1 MAQVGTS
8 NYPIPNDT
16 GANFRADVNENLAD
30 LYSTSSGSSAPPA
43 AVSGQLWLDTSTNP
57 DTLKIKTAS
66 GWVSLGTI
74 TTNLGLASLSSPSFT
89 GNVNF
94 PAGTST
100 NPAIRLASSANSGI
114 FWGSV
119 NDIRIRAGGSE
130 SMGFYDDYINAS
142 DPIRLPS
149 GSVNSPSLHF
159 AADTD
164 TGIYQGTSGSISFS
178 AQGALRAYVNSYGLN
193 TYNGLGLRLWDTTS
207 NYVELK
213 SASNVTTSYTLRFP
227 PTVGSANQ
235 FLKLSNTSGVLEW
248 STGSSGTG
256 GIYTHFRRLSRNG
269 SAAPGA
275 TQVSGSSFIA
285 YPLNGPDH
293 LIGDDMTGADADV
306 YSSDCLIGH
315 DGLNGAGTDRIRL
328 AAGAYNIEWG
338 ITFAKCGSV
347 LVCVYNYTSNEYI
360 QNSEPGEADA
370 NVNSNIMVRG
380 GGYIKLSADSD
391 IGLMYRC
398 DNAVTNGLGIPQA
411 LGPANSGIYAE
422 WAYFKLWKLSYTTHA

>member
-74 TTNLGLASLSSPSFT
+74 TTNFGMAPLSSPTFT
-89 GNVNF
+89 GNVNV
-94 PAGTST
+94 PPGTST
-100 NPAIRLASSANSGI
+100 NPGIRLASSGNSGI

-149 GSVNSPSLHF
+149 GSVNIPSLHF

-164 TGIYQGTSGSISFS
+164 TGIYQGVAGAISFS

-193 TYNGLGLRLWDTTS
+193 TFNGLGLRLWDTTS

-256 GIYTHFRRLSRNG
+256 GIYTHFRQLQRGGAS
-269 SAAPGA
+269 SPGA
-275 TQVSGSSFIA
+275 TQVSGSSYYA
-285 YPLNGPDH
+285 YNLTGPNH
-293 LIGDDMTGADADV
+293 LTGDDTTGSDADV

-315 DGLNGAGTDRIRL
+315 DGLNGAGSNRIRL
-328 AAGAYNIEWG
+328 AAGAYYIEWG
-338 ITFAKCGSV
+338 MVFAKCGAVVTRIFDYTGNQV
-347 LVCVYNYTSNEYI
+347 LQIGLVNELDT
-360 QNSEPGEADA
+360 DA
-370 NVNSNIMVRG
+370 NTNVWCEG
-380 GGYIKLSADSD
+380 KGYIKLSTASD
-391 IGLMYRC
+391 IGLQYRAEY
-398 DNAVTNGLGIPQA
+398 AVTNGLG
-411 LGPANSGIYAE
+411 LGNTLDTSHQ
-422 WAYFKLWKLSYTTHA
+422 WAYFNLWKLSYTTHA

>member
-74 TTNLGLASLSSPSFT
+74 TTNFGMAPLSSPSFT
-89 GNVNF
+89 GNVNV

-100 NPAIRLASSANSGI
+100 NPGIRLASSGNSGI

-149 GSVNSPSLHF
+149 GSVNIPSLHF

-164 TGIYQGTSGSISFS
+164 TGIYQGTNGSISFS

-193 TYNGLGLRLWDTTS
+193 TFNGLGLRLWDTTS

-256 GIYTHFRRLSRNG
+256 GIFTHFRKLSRNG
-269 SAAPGA
+269 SAPGA
-275 TQVSGSSFIA
+275 TQASGSTWYA
-285 YPLNGPDH
+285 YPMSGPDH
-293 LIGDDMTGADADV
+293 LVGDDTTGADADV

-315 DGLNGAGTDRIRL
+315 DGVNGAGTDRIRL
-328 AAGAYNIEWG
+328 ASGAYYIEWG
-338 ITFAKCGSV
+338 AVFHASGSV
-347 LVCVYNYTSNEYI
+347 LLNVFNYTANEHI
-360 QNSEPGEADA
+360 QTSLSGDCNSSVDA
-370 NVNSNIMVRG
+370 NITVQGS
-380 GGYIKLSADSD
+380 GYIKLSADSD
-391 IGLMYRC
+391 LGLVYRC
-398 DNAVTNGLGIPQA
+398 DIAATYGLGIP
-411 LGPANSGIYAE
+411 NSLNVSGLPPE
-422 WAYFKLWKLSYTTHA
+422 WGYFKLWKLSYTTHA

>member
-74 TTNLGLASLSSPSFT
+74 TTNFGMAPLSSPTFT
-89 GNVNF
+89 GNVNV
-94 PAGTST
+94 PPGTST
-100 NPAIRLASSANSGI
+100 NPGIRLASSGNSGI

-149 GSVNSPSLHF
+149 GSVNIPSLHF

-164 TGIYQGTSGSISFS
+164 TGIYQGVAGAISFS

-193 TYNGLGLRLWDTTS
+193 TFNGLGLRLWDTTS

-235 FLKLSNTSGVLEW
+235 ILKLSNTSGVLEW
-248 STGSSGTG
+248 STGSSGSG
-256 GIYTHFRRLSRNG
+256 GIYTHFRQLQRGGAN
-269 SAAPGA
+269 APGA
-275 TQVSGSSFIA
+275 TQVSGSSYFD
-285 YPLNGPDH
+285 YPLTGPNH
-293 LIGDDMTGADADV
+293 LLNDDMWGADADV

-315 DGLNGAGTDRIRL
+315 DGHNGAGTDRTRL
-328 AAGAYNIEWG
+328 AAGVYYVEWG
-338 ITFAKCGSV
+338 IVVAKCGAIITRIFDYTGNQV
-347 LVCVYNYTSNEYI
+347 LRIGRVTETDTNV
-360 QNSEPGEADA
+360 DA
-370 NVNSNIMVRG
+370 NVWAEG
-380 GGYIKLSADSD
+380 TGYITLTTASD
-391 IGLMYRC
+391 IGLQYR
-398 DNAVTNGLGIPQA
+398 AEVAYGAGLGLSNNMIQTHQ
-411 LGPANSGIYAE
+411 
-422 WAYFKLWKLSYTTHA
+422 WAYLNLWKLSYTTHAS